1 GPGGGLEELLAG
13 VDSNLVEL
21 EATRVAEKEALAL
34 LREQAASVGTQVE
47 EAAERILKSLLAQKQ
62 EVLGQLRALVEA
74 AEEATRERLTKIE
87 RQEQV
92 AK

>member
-1 GPGGGLEELLAG
+1 M
-13 VDSNLVEL
+13 DSNLVEL

-62 EVLGQLRALVEA
+62 EVLGQALPSHHWTLSLRPPGNLGG
-74 AEEATRERLTKIE
+74 R
-87 RQEQV
+87 
-92 AK
+92 